1 MLDSSLSQPFRLLWF
16 VLLTMKCT
24 GPGFYC
30 GEEKIFIFS
39 PARAAAVR
47 LDLTITVTITFFYDF
62 YYFDNYPMLL
72 TMPPEQRGLLFTAL
86 MQYADGRWRGEVTDP
101 EEVLVRWPDMG
112 AQAQMGFRFMASA
125 VDRDTQR
132 WLLRR
137 QAGERRRQQTRE
149 GERGAP
155 APSSPAPRARTEPPD
170 ARYSADLE
178 QTRRLVER
186 IRSGGA

>member
-1 MLDSSLSQPFRLLWF
+1 MNNPKRGF
-16 VLLTMKCT
+16 V
-24 GPGFYC
+24 
-30 GEEKIFIFS
+30 
-39 PARAAAVR
+39 V
-47 LDLTITVTITFFYDF
+47 
-62 YYFDNYPMLL
+62 YFDNYPMLL
-72 TMPPEQRGLLFTAL
+72 ALPPEQRGLLFTAL

-101 EEVLVRWPDMG
+101 EEVLARWPGMG

-155 APSSPAPRARTEPPD
+155 APVSPAPSARTELPD

-186 IRSGGA
+186 IRSGGT

>member
-1 MLDSSLSQPFRLLWF
+1 MNNPKRGF
-16 VLLTMKCT
+16 V
-24 GPGFYC
+24 
-30 GEEKIFIFS
+30 
-39 PARAAAVR
+39 V
-47 LDLTITVTITFFYDF
+47 
-62 YYFDNYPMLL
+62 YFDNYPMLL
-72 TMPPEQRGLLFTAL
+72 AMPPEQRGLLFTAL

-149 GERGAP
+149 GAG
-155 APSSPAPRARTEPPD
+155 
-170 ARYSADLE
+170 
-178 QTRRLVER
+178 
-186 IRSGGA
+186 RSGPQQSRAPCPDRAARRPVQRGSGADPPPGGAHPQRGCINPMQR

>member
-1 MLDSSLSQPFRLLWF
+1 
-16 VLLTMKCT
+16 
-24 GPGFYC
+24 
-30 GEEKIFIFS
+30 
-39 PARAAAVR
+39 
-47 LDLTITVTITFFYDF
+47 
-62 YYFDNYPMLL
+62 
-72 TMPPEQRGLLFTAL
+72 

-155 APSSPAPRARTEPPD
+155 APQQSRAPCPDRAARRPVQRGSGADPPP
-170 ARYSADLE
+170 
-178 QTRRLVER
+178 
-186 IRSGGA
+186 GGAHPQQGCINPMQR

>member
-1 MLDSSLSQPFRLLWF
+1 MNNPKRGF
-16 VLLTMKCT
+16 V
-24 GPGFYC
+24 
-30 GEEKIFIFS
+30 
-39 PARAAAVR
+39 V
-47 LDLTITVTITFFYDF
+47 
-62 YYFDNYPMLL
+62 YFDNYPMLL
-72 TMPPEQRGLLFTAL
+72 AMPPEQRGLLFTAL

-132 WLLRR
+132 WLSQRQARALRR
-137 QAGERRRQQTRE
+137 QQGDRPGRPPAPARERSWSRE
-149 GERGAP
+149 QDRGAP

-170 ARYSADLE
+170 ARYSTDLE

>member
-1 MLDSSLSQPFRLLWF
+1 MNNPKRGF
-16 VLLTMKCT
+16 V
-24 GPGFYC
+24 
-30 GEEKIFIFS
+30 
-39 PARAAAVR
+39 V
-47 LDLTITVTITFFYDF
+47 
-62 YYFDNYPMLL
+62 YFDNYPMLL
-72 TMPPEQRGLLFTAL
+72 AMPPEQRGLLFTAL

-155 APSSPAPRARTEPPD
+155 APSSPAPRARTETPGT
-170 ARYSADLE
+170 ARIWSRPAAWWSASAAGVHKPHAAM
-178 QTRRLVER
+178 RKGPV
-186 IRSGGA
+186 

>member
-1 MLDSSLSQPFRLLWF
+1 MNNPKRGF
-16 VLLTMKCT
+16 V
-24 GPGFYC
+24 
-30 GEEKIFIFS
+30 
-39 PARAAAVR
+39 V
-47 LDLTITVTITFFYDF
+47 
-62 YYFDNYPMLL
+62 YFDNYPMLL
-72 TMPPEQRGLLFTAL
+72 AMPPEQRGLLFTAL
-86 MQYADGRWRGEVTDP
+86 MQYADGRDPSVTM
-101 EEVLVRWPDMG
+101 EEILDHYPQMSGQTRIACGFLGAAVL
-112 AQAQMGFRFMASA
+112 
-125 VDRDTQR
+125 RDTQR

>member
-1 MLDSSLSQPFRLLWF
+1 MNNPKRGF
-16 VLLTMKCT
+16 V
-24 GPGFYC
+24 
-30 GEEKIFIFS
+30 I
-39 PARAAAVR
+39 
-47 LDLTITVTITFFYDF
+47 
-62 YYFDNYPMLL
+62 YFDNYPMLL
-72 TMPPEQRGLLFTAL
+72 ALPPEQRGLLFTAL

-101 EEVLVRWPDMG
+101 EEVLVRWPGMG
-112 AQAQMGFRFMASA
+112 PQAQMGFRFMASA

-137 QAGERRRQQTRE
+137 QAGERRRQQARE
-149 GERGAP
+149 GERRTSV
-155 APSSPAPRARTEPPD
+155 PSSPWTEPPD

>member
-1 MLDSSLSQPFRLLWF
+1 MNNPKRGF
-16 VLLTMKCT
+16 V
-24 GPGFYC
+24 
-30 GEEKIFIFS
+30 
-39 PARAAAVR
+39 V
-47 LDLTITVTITFFYDF
+47 
-62 YYFDNYPMLL
+62 YFDNYPMLL

-137 QAGERRRQQTRE
+137 QAGERRRQQT
-149 GERGAP
+149 GRGSGALRPQAVPRPVPGQSRPTPGTARIWSRP
-155 APSSPAPRARTEPPD
+155 AAWW
-170 ARYSADLE
+170 SASAAGVHKPHAAM
-178 QTRRLVER
+178 RKGPV
-186 IRSGGA
+186 

>member
-1 MLDSSLSQPFRLLWF
+1 MNNPKRGF
-16 VLLTMKCT
+16 V
-24 GPGFYC
+24 
-30 GEEKIFIFS
+30 
-39 PARAAAVR
+39 V
-47 LDLTITVTITFFYDF
+47 
-62 YYFDNYPMLL
+62 YFDNYPMLL
-72 TMPPEQRGLLFTAL
+72 AMPPEQRGLLFTAL

-112 AQAQMGFRFMASA
+112 AQAQMGFRFMGSA

>member
-1 MLDSSLSQPFRLLWF
+1 MNNPKRGF
-16 VLLTMKCT
+16 V
-24 GPGFYC
+24 
-30 GEEKIFIFS
+30 
-39 PARAAAVR
+39 V
-47 LDLTITVTITFFYDF
+47 
-62 YYFDNYPMLL
+62 YFDNYPMLL
-72 TMPPEQRGLLFTAL
+72 AMPPEQRGLLFTAL

-137 QAGERRRQQTRE
+137 QAGADRPNRLVSDDHVLHLVRRQAGERRRQQTRE

-170 ARYSADLE
+170 ARYSTDLE